1 MKIRRKRDEIP
12 YNASRVRLPL
22 TLPPGDSRPFDV
34 VGFGQN
40 SVDLLAVIREHPE
53 PDSHVRAER
62 FIHLPGGEVATAVV
76 ACARLGCRT
85 AYLGA
90 IGNDDAGAMIEA
102 RLREDG
108 VDLRHVIRLD
118 APSRFAIIL
127 VDRAG
132 HRTVI
137 WHRDARLE
145 RLAGAIDREGAAS
158 GRVLLVDA
166 SDAEGSQAAACA
178 ARAAGTPVVLDVDT
192 FDPRLDALVRSAHVV
207 IASASFLVGPAAYGG
222 GASLGSALR
231 KLAAEFGSALTVAT
245 LGPEG
250 SLALCEGVEIHTPA
264 FHVPV
269 VDSTGAGDAFRGGFV
284 ASWLRFG
291 QDAPVSRLLRY
302 ASAIAGL
309 NCGALGAQ
317 SGLPTWS
324 DVDRLVAEQGAAA
337 IR

>member
-1 MKIRRKRDEIP
+1 MHL
-12 YNASRVRLPL
+12 SL
-22 TLPPGDSRPFDV
+22 TPPTAGSRPFDV

-40 SVDLLAVIREHPE
+40 SVDLLAVIRDHPE
-53 PDSHVRAER
+53 PDSHVRAEQ
-62 FIHLPGGEVATAVV
+62 FIHLPGGEVATALV

-90 IGNDDAGAMIEA
+90 IGNDDAGAMIA
-102 RLREDG
+102 SRLRQEG
-108 VDLRHVIRLD
+108 VDLRHVIRLE

-137 WHRDARLE
+137 WHRDHRLE
-145 RLAGAIDREGAAS
+145 GLAAALDRQGPGA

-166 SDAEGSQAAACA
+166 SDPDGATAAAGA
-178 ARAAGTPVVLDVDT
+178 ARAAGTPVVLDVDA
-192 FDPRLDALVRSAHVV
+192 FDPRLAGLLGSANIV
-207 IASASFLVGPAAYGG
+207 IASASFLTGPGGYGG
-222 GASLGSALR
+222 GASLGASLR
-231 KLAAEFGSALTVAT
+231 KMAADFGPALSVAT
-245 LGPEG
+245 LGEDG
-250 SLALCEGVEIHTPA
+250 SLALCGGVEIHTPA

-291 QDAPVSRLLRY
+291 QEAPVSQLLRY

-317 SGLPTWS
+317 SGLPEWPE
-324 DVDRLVAEQGAAA
+324 VEQLVAEHSPAV